1 MFFYL
6 FHWNLL
12 IPKMYNI
19 CWFTLTET
27 LIHSTTDQCDSAD
40 FTIQIFLDKEYTVYV
55 RKRPFLREFLAVV
68 SQMFEII
75 IFTASKRIYAEKLL
89 DVLDP
94 DNKLFSRR
102 VYRESCIIQDNT
114 YTKDLTVLGIDLA
127 KVFIIDNSP
136 QVFPWSYM
144 FL

>member
-1 MFFYL
+1 M
-6 FHWNLL
+6 
-12 IPKMYNI
+12 
-19 CWFTLTET
+19 TET